1 MMGNV
6 KAYILLITSIGKE
19 LDVVNDVK
27 KLNGVKD
34 ATPVYGEYDV
44 VVEVEA
50 PDLNELNKTIN
61 QIRRNS
67 SIIRTVT
74 LISM

>member
-6 KAYILLITSIGKE
+6 RAYILLITSIGKE

>member
-1 MMGNV
+1 MGNV

-50 PDLNELNKTIN
+50 PDLNELNRIIN

>member
-1 MMGNV
+1 MGNV

>member
-1 MMGNV
+1 MGNV

-19 LDVVNDVK
+19 LDVVNDIK
-27 KLNGVKD
+27 KLNGVKS

-50 PDLNELNKTIN
+50 PDLNELNKIIN

>member
-1 MMGNV
+1 MT
-6 KAYILLITSIGKE
+6 L
-19 LDVVNDVK
+19 K

-50 PDLNELNKTIN
+50 PDLNELNKIIN

>member
-1 MMGNV
+1 MGNV
-6 KAYILLITSIGKE
+6 RAYILLITSIGKE

-34 ATPVYGEYDV
+34 ATTVYGEYDV

>member
-1 MMGNV
+1 MGNV
-6 KAYILLITSIGKE
+6 RAYILLITSIGKE

>member
-1 MMGNV
+1 MGNV

-50 PDLNELNKTIN
+50 PDLNELNKIIN

>member
-1 MMGNV
+1 MGNV

-27 KLNGVKD
+27 KLNGVRD

-44 VVEVEA
+44 VIEVEA

>member
-1 MMGNV
+1 MGNV
-6 KAYILLITSIGKE
+6 KAYVLLITSIGKE

-50 PDLNELNKTIN
+50 ADLNELNKTIN

>member
-1 MMGNV
+1 MGNV

-34 ATPVYGEYDV
+34 ATAVYGEYDV

-50 PDLNELNKTIN
+50 ADLNELNKTIS

>member
-1 MMGNV
+1 MANV

-19 LDVVNDVK
+19 MDVVNDVK
-27 KLNGVKD
+27 KIDGVKD
-34 ATPVYGEYDV
+34 STAVYGEYDV

-50 PDLNELNKTIN
+50 KALDELNKTIN
-61 QIRRNS
+61 QIRRNP

>member
-1 MMGNV
+1 MGNV

-50 PDLNELNKTIN
+50 ADLNELNKTIN